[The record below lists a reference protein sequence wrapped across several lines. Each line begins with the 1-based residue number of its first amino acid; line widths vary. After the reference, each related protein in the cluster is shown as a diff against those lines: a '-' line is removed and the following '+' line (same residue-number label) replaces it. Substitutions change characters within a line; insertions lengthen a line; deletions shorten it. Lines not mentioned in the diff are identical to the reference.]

1 MFEQK
6 GAREREMAAMY
17 IERAEAQEKL
27 AALFGDERAAALKG
41 EKTMDRNT
49 VLRVMAIQLR
59 GPEPKGPVLMA
70 NDEPG
75 VRRTPKRPH
84 RNDRRRRRGGFRFK
98 PKPAEAGEIAP
109 SPHHPPIEAGHD
121 Q

>member
-98 PKPAEAGEIAP
+98 TKTGRGWRDRAQPAP
-109 SPHHPPIEAGHD
+109 SPH
-121 Q
+121 